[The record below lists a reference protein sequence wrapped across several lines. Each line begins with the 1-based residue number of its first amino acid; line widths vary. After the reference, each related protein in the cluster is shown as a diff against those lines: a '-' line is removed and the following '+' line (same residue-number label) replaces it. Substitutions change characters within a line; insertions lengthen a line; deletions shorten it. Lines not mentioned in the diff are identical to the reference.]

1 MSEHDESSVELPPSS
16 LSHKELRMLCLDNDL
31 SISGKKSLLIERL
44 LDAGISWDEL
54 GLESLDDVEEV
65 LEEDELILEESEIM
79 EEKAE
84 IVEEKAEI
92 VEEIFEA
99 EILGES
105 NVMTSTKI
113 SKERIEK
120 NLIKT
125 LSNPKTLFSIVIVGL
140 LIGSLFW
147 YVYSQP
153 EPFTA
158 DKLRYGD
165 SMSFSISNGNLSV
178 SYTHLTLPTKR
189 IV

>member
-92 VEEIFEA
+92 VEEKA
-99 EILGES
+99 EIVE
-105 NVMTSTKI
+105 
-113 SKERIEK
+113 EK
-120 NLIKT
+120 AE
-125 LSNPKTLFSIVIVGL
+125 IV
-140 LIGSLFW
+140 
-147 YVYSQP
+147 
-153 EPFTA
+153 EE
-158 DKLRYGD
+158 
-165 SMSFSISNGNLSV
+165 
-178 SYTHLTLPTKR
+178 
-189 IV
+189 